1 MPDHQPRT
9 LVIKDMDAALLD
21 RLSTLAAR
29 HGRSVEDELVA
40 IARDVIGG
48 DSRPVAALPPAEVQR
63 RRRVMEEVAR
73 IGTAKATPGPEAAR
87 SQDWLYD
94 DKGMPA

>member
-9 LVIKDMDAALLD
+9 LVIKDMDAGLLD
-21 RLSTLAAR
+21 RLATLAAR

-40 IARDVIGG
+40 IAREVVGG
-48 DSRPVAALPPAEVQR
+48 DSVAVAALPQAEIQR

-73 IGTAKATPGPEAAR
+73 SGAAKATPGPGAAR